1 VDVPKLLQDRSK
13 PAEFAVMER
22 TRIAN
27 CTNEFRP
34 ELSFVSSLRYKI
46 KHVQIRS
53 LTGSDRS
60 DRFRRFK
67 RSATDLTFFGQGSLT
82 LTTLIRFA
90 VSCQGR
96 GPVCVGLGSKSGPD
110 RVGRYRPPNLVWGMK

>member
-53 LTGSDRS
+53 LTGSDR
-60 DRFRRFK
+60 FRRFK

-82 LTTLIRFA
+82 LTTLAWMELDFREPNASIDA
-90 VSCQGR
+90 
-96 GPVCVGLGSKSGPD
+96 PWPKVGHPSSSPLDDISS
-110 RVGRYRPPNLVWGMK
+110 

>member
-1 VDVPKLLQDRSK
+1 MFPSLLQDRSK
-13 PAEFAVMER
+13 QAEFAVMER

-82 LTTLIRFA
+82 LTTLCTDAWMALPWRR
-90 VSCQGR
+90 VSPDYGTHAKK
-96 GPVCVGLGSKSGPD
+96 PALASKLD
-110 RVGRYRPPNLVWGMK
+110 